1 NAFYY
6 SIFELEKKKNNSS
19 ARPSTKLAAYSP
31 QFQPTQPKFFV
42 ARKEGRPPD
51 KERHYLLQEMKI
63 LEANVSALTNFEVL
77 DFIRAKG
84 ASKDP
89 TRVIAKV
96 AMSEYK
102 VYDYLVNTAAGSQTR
117 ESVKEYLT
125 SIKKHELSQA
135 EVLNVLNIRPA
146 AEVELFHIIEDCTVR
161 FPDEEI
167 AEIVELVEKTLPAR
181 SNEETSKE
189 ISEGEE
195 ETETQKYENGNEI
208 RQDQIEDGEQMDTS

>member
-1 NAFYY
+1 
-6 SIFELEKKKNNSS
+6 
-19 ARPSTKLAAYSP
+19 
-31 QFQPTQPKFFV
+31 
-42 ARKEGRPPD
+42 
-51 KERHYLLQEMKI
+51 MKI

-77 DFIRAKG
+77 DFIRGKG

-125 SIKKHELSQA
+125 SIKQHELSEA

-146 AEVELFHIIEDCTVR
+146 AEVELFHIIEDCAIR
-161 FPDEEI
+161 FPDEQI
-167 AEIVELVEKTLPAR
+167 AEIVELVEKTLPAP
-181 SNEETSKE
+181 SNKETSKE

-195 ETETQKYENGNEI
+195 ETETQKHENGNEI
-208 RQDQIEDGEQMDTS
+208 SQDQTEDGEQMDTS